1 VIVRHP
7 NTYKQA
13 TTLTV
18 GTVTNAGGYYIYT
31 FNASGTIGW
40 S

>member
-1 VIVRHP
+1 LRTP
-7 NTYKQA
+7 NTNKQA

-18 GTVTNAGGYYIYT
+18 GTVTNTGGYYIYT
-31 FNASGTIGW
+31 FNDSGTIAW

>member
-1 VIVRHP
+1 LRTP
-7 NTYKQA
+7 YNSKQA
-13 TTLTV
+13 STLTV
-18 GTVTNAGGYYIYT
+18 GSVVLSGGYYIYT